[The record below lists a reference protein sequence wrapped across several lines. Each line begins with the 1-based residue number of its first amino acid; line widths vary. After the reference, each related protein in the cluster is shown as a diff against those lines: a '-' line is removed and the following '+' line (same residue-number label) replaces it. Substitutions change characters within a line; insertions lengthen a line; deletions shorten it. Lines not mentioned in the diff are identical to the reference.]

1 MVVIRYFLFI
11 SLWLLVGGQASAAEL
26 LKVQQVTDNVYA
38 IVGEFG
44 NRTPENLGNNATF
57 GLVVTDEGAVLID
70 SGGTGDGA
78 KAIDAMIKTV
88 TDKPV
93 VKVINTGGQDHR
105 WMGNDYFK
113 RQGADIIA
121 SEPAVEDQKART
133 QDQFFMLSNLVGERA
148 VKSTSPAYAETT
160 FADKLDFELGGVA
173 FEIRHVGQAHT
184 PGDSFIWL
192 PQQKVMFSGDIV
204 YIERMLGVREY
215 SNSKSWAE
223 VYETMAAYK
232 PEHLVPGHGPATDM
246 AQADKDSYEYLLHLR
261 EAVAAFMEDG
271 GEIEDISQ
279 VDQSKYE
286 YLLNFDT
293 LAGSNAQ
300 QVFTEMEWE

>member
-1 MVVIRYFLFI
+1 MIVIRYFLFT
-11 SLWLLVGGQASAAEL
+11 LLLLLVGGQAQAAEL
-26 LKVQQVTDNVYA
+26 LRIQEVTDDVYA

-121 SEPAVEDQKART
+121 SEAAVEDQKART

-160 FADKLDFELGGVA
+160 FADNLDFELGGIA

-192 PQQKVMFSGDIV
+192 PQKKVMFSGDIV
-204 YIERMLGVREY
+204 YIERMLGVREH
-215 SNSKSWAE
+215 SNSKSWVE
-223 VYETMAAYK
+223 VYEAMAAYK

-246 AQADKDSYEYLLHLR
+246 AQADKDSYGYLLHLR
-261 EAVAAFMEDG
+261 QAVAAFMEDG